1 MAVRFASRSWF
12 AMIVRHASSFQG
24 SLTKVTFPEKSIAK
38 VTMSSPKNRNALS
51 LEMLTALTESFQQLA
66 ASGSQNRVVILSA
79 EGPVFSSG
87 HNLKELTSHYGK
99 EYHKKVFSACTKLM
113 TLIQDIP
120 IPVIAEVGGL
130 ATAAGCQLV
139 ASCDMV
145 VAADTVR
152 FATPGV
158 NIGLFCSTPAVAVA
172 RSLTRRVAL
181 EMALTGEAISAEK
194 ACLHGLVNKVVPA
207 EELSSETMKLARKIC
222 SSSPEVISLG
232 KVCFYQQIGMN
243 RNQAYDL
250 AEDAMVCNL
259 SLPDGQEGIAA
270 FIEKRSPN
278 WQS

>member
-1 MAVRFASRSWF
+1 MAAKFASRLQFF
-12 AMIVRHASSFQG
+12 ARCASSFEG
-24 SLTKVTFPEKSIAK
+24 ALTKVTFPENSIAK
-38 VTMSSPKNRNALS
+38 VTMNSPKNRNALS
-51 LEMLTALTESFQQLA
+51 LEMLTALTESFQQLS
-66 ASGSQNRVVILSA
+66 ASGSQNRVIILSA

-87 HNLKELTSHYGK
+87 HNLKELTAQHGR
-99 EYHKKVFSACTKLM
+99 EHHIKVFSACTKLM

-145 VAADTVR
+145 VAADSVR

-181 EMALTGEAISAEK
+181 EMAFTGEPISAEK

-207 EELSSETMKLARKIC
+207 EELSNETMKLARKIC
-222 SSSPEVISLG
+222 SSSAEVISLG
-232 KVCFYQQIGMN
+232 KVCFYQQVGMG
-243 RNQAYDL
+243 RDQAYDI
-250 AEDAMVCNL
+250 AEEAMVCNL
-259 SLPDGQEGIAA
+259 ALPDGQEGIAA
-270 FIEKRSPN
+270 FLEKRSPK
-278 WQS
+278 WQ

>member
-1 MAVRFASRSWF
+1 MAVNGFRSAFA
-12 AMIVRHASSFQG
+12 IVARRASSFQG
-24 SLTKVTFPEKSIAK
+24 SLTKVTFPEKHIAK
-38 VTMSSPKNRNALS
+38 VTMTSPKNRNALS

-66 ASGSQNRVVILSA
+66 ASGSQSRVAILSA

-87 HNLKELTSHYGK
+87 HNLKELTAQYGK
-99 EYHKKVFSACTKLM
+99 EHHKKVFSACTKLM

-181 EMALTGEAISAEK
+181 EMAYTGEAISAEK
-194 ACLHGLVNKVVPA
+194 ACLHGLVNKVVP
-207 EELSSETMKLARKIC
+207 EDELSSETMKLARKIC
-222 SSSPEVISLG
+222 SSSAEVISLG
-232 KVCFYQQIGMN
+232 KACFYEQIGMN
-243 RNQAYDL
+243 RKQAYAL
-250 AEDAMVCNL
+250 AEDAMVHNL
-259 SLPDGQEGIAA
+259 SLPDGQEGLTA
-270 FIEKRSPN
+270 FIEKRPPKWN
-278 WQS
+278 

>member
-1 MAVRFASRSWF
+1 
-12 AMIVRHASSFQG
+12 
-24 SLTKVTFPEKSIAK
+24 
-38 VTMSSPKNRNALS
+38 MSSPKNRNALS
-51 LEMLTALTESFQQLA
+51 LEMLTELTESFQQLA
-66 ASGSQNRVVILSA
+66 ASGSLNRVIILSA

-87 HNLKELTSHYGK
+87 HNLKELTAHYGK
-99 EYHKKVFSACTKLM
+99 EHHKKVFSACTRLM

-145 VAADTVR
+145 VATDTAR

-158 NIGLFCSTPAVAVA
+158 SIGLFCSTPAVALA
-172 RSLTRRVAL
+172 RSLTKRVAL

-207 EELSSETMKLARKIC
+207 EELSSETMNLARKIC
-222 SSSPEVISLG
+222 SSSAEVISLG
-232 KVCFYQQIGMN
+232 KVCFYQQIAMD

-250 AEDAMVCNL
+250 AEDTMVCNL
-259 SLPDGQEGIAA
+259 SLPDGQEGITA
-270 FIEKRSPN
+270 FIEKRKPN
-278 WQS
+278 WQ

>member
-1 MAVRFASRSWF
+1 MAARFFRSF
-12 AMIVRHASSFQG
+12 AMRARRASSFQG
-24 SLTKVTFPEKSIAK
+24 SLTKVTFPETSIAK

-51 LEMLTALTESFQQLA
+51 LEMLTELTESFQQLA
-66 ASGSQNRVVILSA
+66 AASGSLNRVIILSA

-87 HNLKELTSHYGK
+87 HNLKELTAQYGK
-99 EYHKKVFSACTKLM
+99 EHHKKVFGACTRLM

-158 NIGLFCSTPAVAVA
+158 SIGLFCSTPAVALA
-172 RSLTRRVAL
+172 RSLTKRVAL

-207 EELSSETMKLARKIC
+207 EELSSETMNLARKIC
-222 SSSPEVISLG
+222 SSSADVISLG
-232 KVCFYQQIGMN
+232 KVCFYQQIAMD
-243 RNQAYDL
+243 RNKAYDL

-270 FIEKRSPN
+270 FIDKRKPT
-278 WQS
+278 WQQ

>member
-1 MAVRFASRSWF
+1 MAVKFASRLQF
-12 AMIVRHASSFQG
+12 FTRCASSLEG

-38 VTMSSPKNRNALS
+38 VTMNSPKNRNALS
-51 LEMLTALTESFQQLA
+51 LEMLTALTESFQQLS
-66 ASGSQNRVVILSA
+66 ASGSQNRVIILSA

-87 HNLKELTSHYGK
+87 HNLKELTAQHGR
-99 EYHKKVFSACTKLM
+99 EHHKKVFSACTKLM

-139 ASCDMV
+139 ATCDMV
-145 VAADTVR
+145 VAADSVR

-181 EMALTGEAISAEK
+181 EMAFTGEPISAEK

-222 SSSPEVISLG
+222 SSSAEVISLG
-232 KVCFYQQIGMN
+232 KVCFYQQVGMG
-243 RNQAYDL
+243 RNQAYNL

-270 FIEKRSPN
+270 FLEKRSPK
-278 WQS
+278 WQ